1 MGIGADGGR
10 RLGGGGRGGG
20 DKSRVMYGDTCK
32 RTESADQ
39 NKENEEDSAVA
50 AGPSGLCLF
59 HFSHRWSSTVSRPAA
74 RS

>member
-1 MGIGADGGR
+1 MAWASVQK
-10 RLGGGGRGGG
+10 GGGGWEEEGGG
-20 DKSRVMYGDTCK
+20 GIKAGWCTATLK
-32 RTESADQ
+32 ADQ
-39 NKENEEDSAVA
+39 DKENEEDSAVA